1 MGPFPHQGCSRA
13 RSRTVPAPQRSPTRS
28 LQWFR
33 SSCGTAASLP
43 LGSHLYARNS
53 RFPRAGLKPAPC
65 SASAEP
71 RTATAGPRERSKSQ
85 RKPPNALLPP
95 ASKGQRCP
103 TGSGREGA
111 GWDGR
116 SHTRDPHPTSAQ
128 DPSTCLRAPV
138 PSWSPW
144 LFPGRPTM
152 SSAIFPGRSRA
163 SGCEDRQ
170 TEVAV
175 AFTRNPQQPA
185 DTCRAA
191 VSPSSLPGFLPHSSF
206 HRVRKLPNA

>member
-1 MGPFPHQGCSRA
+1 M
-13 RSRTVPAPQRSPTRS
+13 PAPQRSPTRS

-43 LGSHLYARNS
+43 LGSHLYARDS

-85 RKPPNALLPP
+85 RKPPNTLLPP
-95 ASKGQRCP
+95 VSKGQRCP

-116 SHTRDPHPTSAQ
+116 SHTRDPHPTSATSAQ

-144 LFPGRPTM
+144 LFPGRPTT

-170 TEVAV
+170 MEVAV

-185 DTCRAA
+185 DRHLQSRCF
-191 VSPSSLPGFLPHSSF
+191 SIFPSWFPPPLQFS
-206 HRVRKLPNA
+206 